1 MTSTNNTKK
10 KLIEVAIPLEAINA
24 AAGVENNIHTG
35 LPANLHTWW
44 SRKPLGVAR
53 AALFASLVN
62 DPSED
67 FDSEQEE
74 EAYRAHLFRIIE
86 RLADVNAGT
95 DQEVLDQAKVEI
107 AKSNG
112 GKMPRFWDPF
122 CGGGSLP
129 LEALRLGLE
138 PIATDLNPV
147 AVFITRV
154 LIGLAP
160 KYYNQEPINPKSSKA
175 ELVSGR
181 SPYEGLKDDLLYYGE
196 KVGSVLS
203 NELQGLY
210 PGYSRQDTAEQIE
223 ASPIAWVWARTVE
236 CPNPSCRAL
245 APLVNKFWLST
256 HKGNEAFVE
265 PVYEGPGVRKFRFE
279 IRKNGQPKEGTVSRA
294 GAICLACSN
303 PISFDHIRSEGV
315 AGRVG
320 HQMMAMVAD
329 GPRSRVYL
337 APTAEQEAAANVEAP
352 ANAPESALPGS
363 ALGFRVQKYG
373 LTRHRDLF
381 TNRQLFALSC
391 LADAI
396 ADIREEVLTVSGGGI
411 KAMLT

>member
-1 MTSTNNTKK
+1 
-10 KLIEVAIPLEAINA
+10 
-24 AAGVENNIHTG
+24 
-35 LPANLHTWW
+35 
-44 SRKPLGVAR
+44 
-53 AALFASLVN
+53 
-62 DPSED
+62 
-67 FDSEQEE
+67 
-74 EAYRAHLFRIIE
+74 
-86 RLADVNAGT
+86 
-95 DQEVLDQAKVEI
+95 
-107 AKSNG
+107 
-112 GKMPRFWDPF
+112 MPRFWDPF

-147 AVFITRV
+147 AVFTTRV
-154 LIGLAP
+154 LISLAP
-160 KYYNQEPINPKSSKA
+160 KYYDQEPINPKSSKA

-203 NELQGLY
+203 NELLDLY

-223 ASPIAWVWARTVE
+223 SSPIAWVWARTVE

-315 AGRVG
+315 AGRVAYAERWDEKSDTYLG
-320 HQMMAMVAD
+320 LAIERAVSAVVVIDGDSVIVRPEVAEAHR
-329 GPRSRVYL
+329 P
-337 APTAEQEAAANVEAP
+337 APVQ
-352 ANAPESALPGS
+352 PGS
-363 ALGFRVQKYG
+363 GDATPGTGDGTPVPDCQPNRGFDPLGELK
-373 LTRHRDLF
+373 
-381 TNRQLFALSC
+381 N
-391 LADAI
+391 
-396 ADIREEVLTVSGGGI
+396 
-411 KAMLT
+411 